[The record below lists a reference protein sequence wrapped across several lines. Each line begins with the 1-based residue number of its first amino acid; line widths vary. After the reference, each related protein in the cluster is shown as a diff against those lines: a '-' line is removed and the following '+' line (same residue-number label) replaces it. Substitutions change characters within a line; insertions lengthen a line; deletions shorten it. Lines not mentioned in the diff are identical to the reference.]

1 MTGLIIVCALLTAGT
16 LFFIFRP
23 LLVGGTPFFGDL
35 EGSQTSLKR
44 LLRKKETVYEN
55 IKDLDFEYKM
65 GKLSDE
71 DYQGLRNGYEQEAF
85 ALMREIEQIK
95 PEVLQKTGE
104 PQVVAV
110 LKSDKKSKKVG
121 GECFRFADP
130 CE

>member
-71 DYQGLRNGYEQEAF
+71 DYQGLRRDYEQQAF
-85 ALMREIEQIK
+85 VLMREIEQIR

-110 LKSDKKSKKVG
+110 LKSDKKSK
-121 GECFRFADP
+121 A
-130 CE
+130 

>member
-1 MTGLIIVCALLTAGT
+1 MTGLIILSALLTAGT

-23 LLVGGTPFFGDL
+23 LMVGNTPFFGDSA
-35 EGSQTSLKR
+35 GSQTSLRR

-71 DYQGLRNGYEQEAF
+71 DYQNLRKDYEQEAYV
-85 ALMREIEQIK
+85 LLREIEQIK
-95 PEVLQKTGE
+95 PEELQKTGE

-110 LKSDKKSKKVG
+110 LKSDRKSRK
-121 GECFRFADP
+121 
-130 CE
+130 

>member
-1 MTGLIIVCALLTAGT
+1 MTALIIVCALLTAVT

-23 LLVGGTPFFGDL
+23 LMVGGTSFFGDL

-44 LLRKKETVYEN
+44 LLRKKETIYEN

-71 DYQGLRNGYEQEAF
+71 DYRGLRKDYEQEAY
-85 ALMREIEQIK
+85 AVMREIEQIK

-110 LKSDKKSKKVG
+110 LKSGKKSTK
-121 GECFRFADP
+121 
-130 CE
+130 

>member
-23 LLVGGTPFFGDL
+23 LMVGGTPFFGDV

-44 LLRKKETVYEN
+44 LLRRKETVYEN

-71 DYQGLRNGYEQEAF
+71 DYQGLRSDYEQQAF
-85 ALMREIEQIK
+85 RLMREIEQIK

-110 LKSDKKSKKVG
+110 LKSDKKSKK
-121 GECFRFADP
+121 
-130 CE
+130 

>member
-1 MTGLIIVCALLTAGT
+1 MTGLIIVCTLLTTGT

-23 LLVGGTPFFGDL
+23 LMVGGTPFFGDL
-35 EGSQTSLKR
+35 AGSQTSLKR
-44 LLRKKETVYEN
+44 LLRRKETVYEN

-71 DYQGLRNGYEQEAF
+71 DYQGLRSDYEQQAF
-85 ALMREIEQIK
+85 RLMREIERIQ

-110 LKSDKKSKKVG
+110 LKSDKKSKK
-121 GECFRFADP
+121 
-130 CE
+130 

>member
-1 MTGLIIVCALLTAGT
+1 MTGLIIVCSLLTAGT

-23 LLVGGTPFFGDL
+23 LLMGGTPFFGDL

-71 DYQGLRNGYEQEAF
+71 DYQGLRNDYEQEAYTV
-85 ALMREIEQIK
+85 MRQIEQIK
-95 PEVLQKTGE
+95 PELFQKAGE

-110 LKSDKKSKKVG
+110 IKSDKTNRK
-121 GECFRFADP
+121 
-130 CE
+130 

>member
-1 MTGLIIVCALLTAGT
+1 MTALIAVCALLTAGT

-23 LLVGGTPFFGDL
+23 LMVGGTSLFGDL
-35 EGSQTSLKR
+35 EGSRTSLKR

-71 DYQGLRNGYEQEAF
+71 DYQGLRSDYEQQAF
-85 ALMREIEQIK
+85 TLMREIEQIK

-110 LKSDKKSKKVG
+110 LKSDKKSKK
-121 GECFRFADP
+121 
-130 CE
+130 

>member
-1 MTGLIIVCALLTAGT
+1 MTGLIIVCALLAAGT

-35 EGSQTSLKR
+35 EGAQTPLKR

-65 GKLSDE
+65 GKLADE
-71 DYQGLRNGYEQEAF
+71 DYQGLRSDYEQQAF
-85 ALMREIEQIK
+85 GLMCEIEQIK

-110 LKSDKKSKKVG
+110 LKSEKKTRK
-121 GECFRFADP
+121 
-130 CE
+130 

>member
-23 LLVGGTPFFGDL
+23 LLAGGPFFGDL
-35 EGSQTSLKR
+35 DASQTPLKR

-71 DYQGLRNGYEQEAF
+71 DYQGLRSDYEQQAF
-85 ALMREIEQIK
+85 TLMREIEQIK

-110 LKSDKKSKKVG
+110 LKSDKKSKK
-121 GECFRFADP
+121 
-130 CE
+130 

>member
-1 MTGLIIVCALLTAGT
+1 MTGLVIVCSLLTAGT
-16 LFFIFRP
+16 LFLVFRP
-23 LLVGGTPFFGDL
+23 LMVGSAGFFGDL

-65 GKLSDE
+65 GKLSDD
-71 DYQGLRNGYEQEAF
+71 DYRGLRNDFEQQAY

-95 PEVLQKTGE
+95 PETLQKTGE

-110 LKSDKKSKKVG
+110 LKG
-121 GECFRFADP
+121 GKRSRK
-130 CE
+130 